1 MLAIISTNCISSTQT
16 IVNTMLQRFINAKV
30 IIHVFTIFF
39 FFIIVDVRVSLR
51 ASCVSPTLPMSYV
64 IGRIKVNF

>member
-30 IIHVFTIFF
+30 IIHVFTKIF
-39 FFIIVDVRVSLR
+39 FFIIMDVRVSLR
-51 ASCVSPTLPMSYV
+51 ASCVSSTLLMSYI

>member
-39 FFIIVDVRVSLR
+39 FFYNRGCSGQFTRIMLVSDT
-51 ASCVSPTLPMSYV
+51 PYV
-64 IGRIKVNF
+64 ICNR

>member
-39 FFIIVDVRVSLR
+39 FYNRGCSGQFTRIMRVSDT
-51 ASCVSPTLPMSYV
+51 PYV
-64 IGRIKVNF
+64 ICNR

>member
-39 FFIIVDVRVSLR
+39 FIIVDVQTSLR
-51 ASCVSPTLPMSYV
+51 ASCMSPTLPMSYV

>member
-30 IIHVFTIFF
+30 IIYVFTIF